1 MIVINSASKEGV
13 DALMDL
19 RELQT
24 ESGLSKTFSYTQNY
38 LDYES
43 YVTFDQETIL
53 TVTLALIA
61 IFVVLIIV
69 TANLTVTMFVLLC
82 VALVDLFLLAL
93 LYFWSV
99 TLNSVT
105 IVNVT
110 IAIGLA
116 VDYSAHIGH
125 AYLTINPPNVDE
137 NGVPL
142 TDHQKRVHKARGALG
157 QMGSSV
163 FHGAFST
170 FLAICVLAPS
180 ASYIFEVFFKMWFG
194 IIIFGVMNGF
204 ILLPVLLSLCGP
216 LNRVQG
222 QDATDG

>member
-1 MIVINSASKEGV
+1 MIESASNEGV

-19 RELQT
+19 RKLQT
-24 ESGLSKTFSYTQNY
+24 ESGLSKTFSFTQDY

-61 IFVVLIIV
+61 IFVVLILV
-69 TANLTVTMFVLLC
+69 TANLTVTMFVLIC

-93 LYFWSV
+93 LYFWDV

-125 AYLTINPPNVDE
+125 AYLTINPPEVDE
-137 NGVPL
+137 KGDPL
-142 TDHQKRVHKARGALG
+142 TNH
-157 QMGSSV
+157 
-163 FHGAFST
+163 
-170 FLAICVLAPS
+170 
-180 ASYIFEVFFKMWFG
+180 
-194 IIIFGVMNGF
+194 
-204 ILLPVLLSLCGP
+204 
-216 LNRVQG
+216 
-222 QDATDG
+222 